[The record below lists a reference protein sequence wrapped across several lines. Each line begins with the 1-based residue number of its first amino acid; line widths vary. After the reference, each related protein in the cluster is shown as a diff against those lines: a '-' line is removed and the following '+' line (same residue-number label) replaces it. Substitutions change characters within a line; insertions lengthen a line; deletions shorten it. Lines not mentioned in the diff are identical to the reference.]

1 MKIIITKDYEE
12 LSKTAARLIAS
23 QITLNPR
30 SVLGLATGSTPIGMY
45 KELVDMYNKGEISFE
60 EVISFN
66 LDEYVGLEPINEQSY
81 RYFMN
86 KNLFDHI
93 DIKEENI
100 HIPSGVATDI
110 DEECKNYDY
119 QIEMY
124 NGISMQIL
132 GIGRNGHIGFNEPD
146 IKFQGKTH
154 LVDLDEDTIAANAR
168 FFENIESVP
177 RKAISLGMK
186 NIMQSRRI
194 VLLASGIEKA
204 ETIKNMIFGNIIPM
218 LPASVLQLHPD
229 VTIIVDEEAGKYIKD
244 RL

>member
-1 MKIIITKDYEE
+1 MKIIITKDYAE
-12 LSKTAARLIAS
+12 LSKAAARLIAS

-45 KELVDMYNKGEISFE
+45 KELVAMYTRGEITFK

-66 LDEYVGLEPINEQSY
+66 LDEYVGLEPTNEQSY

-100 HIPSGVATDI
+100 HIPSGISDDI
-110 DEECKNYDY
+110 EAECKNYDY
-119 QIEMY
+119 NIEMY

-146 IKFQGKTH
+146 VKFEGKTH
-154 LVDLDEDTIAANAR
+154 LVDLDEDTIKANAR
-168 FFENIESVP
+168 FFDDIDSVP
-177 RKAISLGMK
+177 RQAISLGMK

-194 VLLASGIEKA
+194 VLMASGIEKA
-204 ETIKNMIFGNIIPM
+204 ETIKNMIYGNITPM

-229 VTIIVDEEAGKYIKD
+229 VTVIVDEEAGKYIKD